1 MTYLYFERRY
11 RVAVWSFSIFI
22 SASIILFAL
31 LKGMQYSTGNYMIPT
46 SQTLNNILA
55 LSLTLLLAFPGI
67 VEHYNNQWKSAVNE
81 NVPTLLRDLSESV
94 KSGIPL
100 IRALEDASTRDY
112 GPISKPLEAAMVRF
126 NLTSDFEGSL
136 KWLGEELIQP
146 AARRMSVI
154 LIEAYSTGG
163 RVIEVLNIS
172 ANLFTSLAEYQSERD
187 AEMRPYT
194 FVVYL
199 GSLVF
204 MGISF
209 IIITQFLVPLTA
221 SSVDPLVAQSGL
233 LSNILSID
241 YYKSI
246 LFWAA
251 IIEALFGGLIAGK
264 IRTGRVSA
272 GLIHSVTLLILTVA
286 FFNSYSV
293 KGV

>member
-11 RVAVWSFSIFI
+11 RIAVWAFSFFI
-22 SASIILFAL
+22 SASIILLAL
-31 LKGMQYSTGNYMIPT
+31 MRGMQYSTGNYMIPT
-46 SQTLNNILA
+46 SQALNNTLV
-55 LSLTLLLAFPGI
+55 LSLTLLLVFPGI
-67 VEHYNNQWKSAVNE
+67 VEYYNNQWRSAVNK
-81 NVPTLLRDLSESV
+81 NVPILLRDLSESV
-94 KSGIPL
+94 RSGLSL

-126 NLTSDFEGSL
+126 NLTSDIEGSL
-136 KWLGEELIQP
+136 RWLGEELIQP
-146 AARRMSVI
+146 AARRMSII

-163 RVIEVLNIS
+163 RVIEVLHIS
-172 ANLFTSLAEYQSERD
+172 ANLFTSLAEYQNERD

-204 MGISF
+204 MAISF
-209 IIITQFLVPLTA
+209 IIIAQFLVPLTA
-221 SSVDPLVAQSGL
+221 SSADPLVAQSGL
-233 LSNILSID
+233 LNNILSIN
-241 YYKSI
+241 YYKAI

-251 IIEALFGGLIAGK
+251 VIEALFSGLIAGK

-272 GLIHSVTLLILTVA
+272 GLIHSVILLLLTVV
-286 FFNSYSV
+286 FFNSFSV